1 MVAGQRAITAIPT
14 QYVFK
19 KKKNSFTKSFF
30 VTLLFVS
37 QRLTYDTKVEKD
49 IFDLMSFRSA
59 QKISNLGFAYI
70 FFTI

>member
-1 MVAGQRAITAIPT
+1 MVGGQRAITAIPT
-14 QYVFK
+14 

-49 IFDLMSFRSA
+49 IFDLVSFRSA
-59 QKISNLGFAYI
+59 QKISNLGFANT
-70 FFTI
+70 FFFRI